1 MTRKEASQ
9 PSFQLPSNDLRVD
22 YALIGSSILFALVA
36 LAYLIAS

>member
-1 MTRKEASQ
+1 MTRKASQ
-9 PSFQLPSNDLRVD
+9 PSLQLPSDDLRVD